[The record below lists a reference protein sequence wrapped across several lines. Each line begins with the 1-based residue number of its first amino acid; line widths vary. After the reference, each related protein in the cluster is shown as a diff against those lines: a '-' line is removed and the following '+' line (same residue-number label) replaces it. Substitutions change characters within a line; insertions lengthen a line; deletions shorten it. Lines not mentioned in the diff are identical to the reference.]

1 MIGNR
6 IFYVSTSKKAL
17 ESKDWETFIDEA
29 VCEDLPNGVELVD
42 EFYDNFE
49 PEMIE
54 GNDFFNIDGFDSE
67 PDVPVNEDV
76 SIQNLSFILPPNDG
90 SDYRVSI
97 DVLPDDWEIAG
108 LEEAFSEPNEE
119 VE

>member
-1 MIGNR
+1 MKKIFFVGYDSHCRPVFVDKNNR
-6 IFYVSTSKKAL
+6 YICETKTLGLRSESRFMDLLSSSFFYKL
-17 ESKDWETFIDEA
+17 
-29 VCEDLPNGVELVD
+29 
-42 EFYDNFE
+42 
-49 PEMIE
+49 
-54 GNDFFNIDGFDSE
+54 DGFDSE

>member
-1 MIGNR
+1 MKI
-6 IFYVSTSKKAL
+6 L
-17 ESKDWETFIDEA
+17 TFIGYDSHSRP
-29 VCEDLPNGVELVD
+29 VFVDKNNKYICETKTLGMRSESRSMNLLSSSF
-42 EFYDNFE
+42 FYKL
-49 PEMIE
+49 
-54 GNDFFNIDGFDSE
+54 DGFDSE

-76 SIQNLSFILPPNDG
+76 SIQNLNFILPPNDG

-108 LEEAFSEPNEE
+108 LEEFFSEPIEE

>member
-1 MIGNR
+1 MKVFFVGYDSHSRPVFVDKYRRYICDTKNLGVR
-6 IFYVSTSKKAL
+6 SESRSMDLLSSSFFYKL
-17 ESKDWETFIDEA
+17 
-29 VCEDLPNGVELVD
+29 
-42 EFYDNFE
+42 
-49 PEMIE
+49 
-54 GNDFFNIDGFDSE
+54 DGFDSE
-67 PDVPVNEDV
+67 PNVPVNEDV
-76 SIQNLSFILPPNDG
+76 SIQNLAFILPPNDG

>member
-1 MIGNR
+1 MKVLTFIGYDSYSR
-6 IFYVSTSKKAL
+6 PVFTDEDGRYVCDTKNLGLASTSR
-17 ESKDWETFIDEA
+17 FM
-29 VCEDLPNGVELVD
+29 DLLSSSF
-42 EFYDNFE
+42 FYKL
-49 PEMIE
+49 
-54 GNDFFNIDGFDSE
+54 DGFDSE

-97 DVLPDDWEIAG
+97 DILPDDWEIAG
-108 LEEAFSEPNEE
+108 LEEAFSEPDEE

>member
-1 MIGNR
+1 MKILTFMGYDSHSR
-6 IFYVSTSKKAL
+6 PVFTDEDGKYICETKTLGMRS
-17 ESKDWETFIDEA
+17 ESKSM
-29 VCEDLPNGVELVD
+29 DLLSSSF
-42 EFYDNFE
+42 FYKLN
-49 PEMIE
+49 
-54 GNDFFNIDGFDSE
+54 GFDSE
-67 PDVPVNEDV
+67 PDIPVNEDV
-76 SIQNLSFILPPNDG
+76 SIQNLAFILPPNDE